1 MTDSIGLLTRHRV
14 ASDLYSMNNIA
25 NLAPTV
31 AWLGFVV
38 AFVLG
43 AISARTQFCTLG
55 AVSDIVNMGDF
66 TRMRMWVLAMA
77 IAILGAQGLYAA
89 DLIDLSKAFYTRPN
103 ITWLSYVFGG
113 LLFGI
118 GMTLASGC
126 GSRTL
131 VRIGGGNLKS
141 IVVFAFLGIAAYMT
155 MKGLFGIWRVNYL
168 DAVVIDA
175 SQHGIATQELGALV
189 APIFGVTKKTAHIM
203 LACLLAGPMLVFV
216 LISRDFRSSLDA
228 WLGGLGY
235 GLAVI
240 AGWYITAH
248 LGFGENADTLEMM
261 FFGTNSKGAESL
273 TFVAPYGYSLELLML
288 WSDKSLGVTF
298 GVATVLGMILGAFAY
313 SLLTKRFRWEGF
325 ASVDDTRNHI
335 IGAVLMG
342 AGGVTAMGCTIGQ
355 GVTGLST
362 LAVGSFIALSAMIVG
377 CAVTLKYQYWKL
389 IQEE

>member
-1 MTDSIGLLTRHRV
+1 MTSTT
-14 ASDLYSMNNIA
+14 
-25 NLAPTV
+25 NLASTV
-31 AWLGFVV
+31 AWLGFAV
-38 AFVLG
+38 AFILG

-55 AVSDIVNMGDF
+55 AVSDIVNMNDF

-103 ITWLSYVFGG
+103 ITWLSYVGGG
-113 LLFGI
+113 LMFGI

-155 MKGLFGIWRVNYL
+155 MKGLFGAWRVNTL
-168 DAVVIDA
+168 DAVAIDVA
-175 SQHGIATQELGALV
+175 RHGVATQELGSFL
-189 APIFGVTKKTAHIM
+189 APLLNVSKKIAQII
-203 LACLLAGPMLVFV
+203 LACLVAGPMLVFV
-216 LISRDFRSSLDA
+216 LMSREFRASLDA

-235 GLAVI
+235 GLAVV

-248 LGFGENADTLEMM
+248 IGFGENADTLEMM
-261 FFGTNSKGAESL
+261 FFGTNSRAAESL
-273 TFVAPYGYSLELLML
+273 TFVAPYAYSLELLML
-288 WSDKSLGVTF
+288 WSDKSLFVTF
-298 GVATVLGMILGAFAY
+298 GIASTLGMIAGSLAY

-325 ASVDDTRNHI
+325 ASIEDTRNHI
-335 IGAVLMG
+335 IGAMLMG

-362 LAVGSFIALSAMIVG
+362 LAVGSFFALAAMIVG
-377 CAVTLKYQYWKL
+377 CGATLKYQYWKMM
-389 IQEE
+389 QEA

>member
-1 MTDSIGLLTRHRV
+1 
-14 ASDLYSMNNIA
+14 MNSA
-25 NLAPTV
+25 PNLASTV
-31 AWLGFVV
+31 AWLSFGV
-38 AFVLG
+38 AFILG

-66 TRMRMWVLAMA
+66 TRMRMWVMAMA

-89 DLIDLSKAFYTRPN
+89 DLIDLSKAFYTRSN
-103 ITWLSYVFGG
+103 ITWLSYVLGG
-113 LLFGI
+113 LMFGV

-155 MKGLFGIWRVNYL
+155 MKGLFGVWRVNAL
-168 DAVVIDA
+168 DVVAIDV

-189 APIFGVTKKTAHIM
+189 APLLNVSKKTAQII
-203 LACLLAGPMLVFV
+203 LACLIAGPMLIFV
-216 LISRDFRSSLDA
+216 LMSRDFRTSLDA

-248 LGFGENADTLEMM
+248 VGFGENADTLEMM
-261 FFGTNSKGAESL
+261 FFGTNSRGAESL

-288 WSDKSLGVTF
+288 WSDKSLIITF
-298 GVATVLGMILGAFAY
+298 GIASTLGMILGSLAY
-313 SLLTKRFRWEGF
+313 SLLTRRFRWEGF
-325 ASVDDTRNHI
+325 VNIDDTRNHI

-355 GVTGLST
+355 GVSGLST
-362 LAVGSFIALSAMIVG
+362 LAVGSFFALAAMIIG
-377 CAVTLKYQYWKL
+377 CGATLKYQYWKMM
-389 IQEE
+389 QEG

>member
-1 MTDSIGLLTRHRV
+1 
-14 ASDLYSMNNIA
+14 MNSA
-25 NLAPTV
+25 PNLASTV
-31 AWLGFVV
+31 AWLSFGV

-66 TRMRMWVLAMA
+66 TRMRMWVMAMA

-89 DLIDLSKAFYTRPN
+89 DLIDLSKAFYTRSN
-103 ITWLSYVFGG
+103 ITWLSYVLGG
-113 LLFGI
+113 LMFGV

-155 MKGLFGIWRVNYL
+155 MKGLFGVWRVNAL
-168 DAVVIDA
+168 DVVAIDV

-189 APIFGVTKKTAHIM
+189 APLLNVSKKTAQII
-203 LACLLAGPMLVFV
+203 LACLIAGPMLIFV
-216 LISRDFRSSLDA
+216 LISRDFRTSLDA

-240 AGWYITAH
+240 AGWYITAYV
-248 LGFGENADTLEMM
+248 GFGENAETLETM
-261 FFGTNSKGAESL
+261 FFGTNSRGAESL

-288 WSDKSLGVTF
+288 WSDKSLIITF
-298 GVATVLGMILGAFAY
+298 GIASTLGMILGSLAY
-313 SLLTKRFRWEGF
+313 SLLTRRFRWEGF
-325 ASVDDTRNHI
+325 VNIDDTRNHI

-355 GVTGLST
+355 GVSGLST
-362 LAVGSFIALSAMIVG
+362 LAVGSFFALAAMIIG
-377 CAVTLKYQYWKL
+377 CGATLKYQYWKMM
-389 IQEE
+389 QEG

>member
-1 MTDSIGLLTRHRV
+1 MTST
-14 ASDLYSMNNIA
+14 A
-25 NLAPTV
+25 NLASTV
-31 AWLGFVV
+31 AWSGFAI
-38 AFVLG
+38 AFILG

-77 IAILGAQGLYAA
+77 IAILGAQALYAA
-89 DLIDLSKAFYTRPN
+89 GLIDLSKAFYARPN
-103 ITWLSYVFGG
+103 ITWLSYVSGG

-155 MKGLFGIWRVNYL
+155 MKGLFAVWRVNTL
-168 DAVVIDA
+168 DAVAIDL
-175 SQHGIATQELGALV
+175 SQHGAATQELGALV
-189 APIFGVTKKTAHIM
+189 APMFNVAKKTAQIG
-203 LACLLAGPMLVFV
+203 LACLIALPMLVFV
-216 LISRDFRSSLDA
+216 LVSRDFRSSLDA

-235 GLAVI
+235 GLAVV

-248 LGFGENADTLEMM
+248 LGFGENADTLETM
-261 FFGTNSKGAESL
+261 FFGTNSKTAESL

-288 WSDKSLGVTF
+288 WSDKSLVVTF
-298 GVATVLGMILGAFAY
+298 GIATTLGMILGAFAY
-313 SLLTKRFRWEGF
+313 SVLTGRFRWEGF
-325 ASVDDTRNHI
+325 ASIADTRNHMV
-335 IGAVLMG
+335 GAVLMG

-355 GVTGLST
+355 GVSGLST
-362 LAVGSFIALSAMIVG
+362 LAVGAFIALASMIVG
-377 CAVTLKYQYWKL
+377 CWATLKYEYWQMM
-389 IQEE
+389 QEE